1 MNSHPLMTL
10 VAEPAEEIRPKPEA
24 LPDYDPISQ
33 MTKNWIGA
41 NRREDILCSGKRT
54 GDPTTQ
60 SSTTGGKEAGV
71 PWMSDYDGDDS
82 GT

>member
-10 VAEPAEEIRPKPEA
+10 VAEPAEAIRPKLEA
-24 LPDYDPISQ
+24 LPDYDPINQ
-33 MTKNWIGA
+33 MTQNWVSA
-41 NRREDILCSGKRT
+41 NRREDVLCSGKGT

-60 SSTTGGKEAGV
+60 SSTTGGREAGT
-71 PWMSDYDGDDS
+71 PAMTDYDGDDS